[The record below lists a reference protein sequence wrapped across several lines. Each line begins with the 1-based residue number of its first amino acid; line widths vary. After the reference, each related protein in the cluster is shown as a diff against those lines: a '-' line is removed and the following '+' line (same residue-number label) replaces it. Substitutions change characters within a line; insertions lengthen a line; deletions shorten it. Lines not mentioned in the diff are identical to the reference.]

1 MKNKLAFVLLVLIGI
16 KTFAAVEGFGDFIK
30 MAGNDKI
37 DMNTRWSALMRAA
50 AVAEGSE
57 IDKIREFTSS
67 KEWYLRNAALVA
79 LNKVDPELA
88 QAEAVKL
95 LTDKAL
101 VVRSAAVEIVSH
113 NLSDKNKY
121 ILIGEMDKGYNFNRA
136 SSLWIRKQILE
147 KIALTATEKDQQ
159 LFVKN
164 LFDSDKK
171 ISELSA
177 NTLERITGKK
187 MDRKKFV
194 QNWREYAKHENWN

>member
-113 NLSDKNKY
+113 NLSDKNKD

>member
-113 NLSDKNKY
+113 NLSDKNKD

-194 QNWREYAKHENWN
+194 QNWREYAKHENWS